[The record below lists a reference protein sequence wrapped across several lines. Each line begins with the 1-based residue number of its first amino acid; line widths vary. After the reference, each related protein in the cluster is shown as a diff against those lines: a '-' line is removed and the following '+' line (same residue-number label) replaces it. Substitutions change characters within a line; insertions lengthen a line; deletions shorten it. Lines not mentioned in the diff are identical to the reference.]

1 MLSMK
6 RIAAAMI
13 LILLLAGCDGNN
25 ELTGSGNGAPIIPLG
40 PDDSHLV
47 VDSSQIETI
56 YKAGNATVILQK
68 YAMENNESE
77 LPDITF
83 KAENDINIPS
93 YIAVEEEGIPGNDDY
108 IEEIIV
114 SDVTIANGSIYEFRT
129 ESSGNQKTETLH
141 IDADVSWTVDKG
153 ALSERSFSASV
164 AYLRNEYFTGDDLAG
179 SKYVE
184 FSIDG
189 LGFEPMFFRISWSD
203 SI

>member
-1 MLSMK
+1 MLPMK
-6 RIAAAMI
+6 RIASAII
-13 LILLLAGCDGNN
+13 LVLLLAGCNGSN

-56 YKAGNATVILQK
+56 YKAGNAALILQK
-68 YAMENNESE
+68 YALEHNESV

-83 KAENDINIPS
+83 KAENDINILS
-93 YIAVEEEGIPGNDDY
+93 YVAVEEEGIPGTDGY
-108 IEEIIV
+108 IKEITV

-141 IDADVSWTVDKG
+141 IDADVSWTVDEG
-153 ALSERSFSASV
+153 TPSERSFSASV
-164 AYLRNEYFTGDDLAG
+164 VYLRNEYFTGDDPAG
-179 SKYVE
+179 IKYVE

-189 LGFEPMFFRISWSD
+189 LGFEPIFFRISWSD